1 MNLEHK
7 MALILEKRLC
17 NPTVNGVRDPNIT
30 VRTGKRFGINATGIQ
45 GINCRSAIYFNHKNN
60 AVNFAI
66 NLCEYSILRF
76 ENSHI
81 NKIICDA
88 IYDPNLD
95 ETKIKLDLLA
105 PIITKKEYKILIDNE
120 GKLNY
125 KKLKSL
131 CKKYKI
137 NYYKINKVR
146 KDILIKNLSNKKL
159 IEMIKQER
167 KLNLIM
173 DNAQIHKAQVTKIVA
188 EILNINIIYLP
199 VYSPFLNPI
208 EKVWADIKQEL
219 YKEYYESV
227 EDIIQIL
234 DTEFYKI
241 VDNKSYTE
249 NWVNKFFDINLW

>member
-1 MNLEHK
+1 M
-7 MALILEKRLC
+7 
-17 NPTVNGVRDPNIT
+17 
-30 VRTGKRFGINATGIQ
+30 
-45 GINCRSAIYFNHKNN
+45 
-60 AVNFAI
+60 NFAI

-125 KKLKSL
+125 KKLKTL
-131 CKKYKI
+131 CEKYKI